1 MTVLPDYAKILE
13 STPLPRMALALQDFP
28 AEKISDCEV
37 VLPPLLEP
45 FAARIKP
52 GMSVAITAGSRG
64 FAGFVDILRILADF
78 VKNCGAYPF
87 VVPAMGSHGGATAQ
101 GQLELLAHLGVEEKK
116 IGCPIKSS
124 METVELG
131 TLPNGMSVRV
141 DRFAHEAGGIILF
154 NRIKPHS
161 AFRAPLESG
170 VAKMLVIGLGKQHG
184 AEACHM
190 WGFGEMGRLI
200 EEMAEFKLSKCNILF
215 GVGTI
220 ENAYDELARI
230 AVMAPENLLSEE
242 KALLKIAMANLPRL
256 PLGDPKAP
264 LANGELDVL
273 VVDKVGKEF
282 SGAGMDP
289 NITGRPCSPAM
300 SGGPCIKR
308 IAVLDVT
315 DKSMGN
321 ANGVAAADVITDRL
335 LKKFNRNA
343 VYMNSITSGLLRAA
357 ALPMNLPSD
366 RLAIQAC
373 VKTCESKRPD
383 QIRLIRIA
391 NTLNLKYIYV
401 SEALLSELS
410 VRPGIK
416 ILGECRHPNFD
427 SEGNLIDKWPD

>member
-1 MTVLPDYAKILE
+1 MLPQYAEILAN
-13 STPLPRMALALQDFP
+13 TALPPMALAVQNFS
-28 AEKISDCEV
+28 AEKIVDCEA
-37 VLPPLLEP
+37 VLIPMLEP
-45 FAARIKP
+45 FAAKIRP
-52 GMSVAITAGSRG
+52 GMKVAITAGSRG
-64 FAGFVDILRILADF
+64 FAGFAEILRILVQF
-78 VKNCGAYPF
+78 VKNHGGQPF

-101 GQLELLAHLGVEEKK
+101 GQLDLLAHLGVTEAQ
-116 IGCPIKSS
+116 IACPIKSC
-124 METVELG
+124 MDTVELG
-131 TLPNGMSVRV
+131 RLPNGMSVQI
-141 DRFAHEAGGIILF
+141 DKLAQEADGIILF

-170 VAKMLVIGLGKQHG
+170 VAKMLVIGLGKQQG

-190 WGFGEMGRLI
+190 WGFGAMGALV
-200 EEMAEFKLSKCNILF
+200 EEMAAFKLSRCKILF

-220 ENAYDELARI
+220 ENAYDQLARI
-230 AVMAPENLLSEE
+230 AVMAPENLLAGE

-256 PLGDPKAP
+256 PLGDPQAP

-300 SGGPCIKR
+300 SGGPRIKR
-308 IAVLDVT
+308 IAALDVT

-335 LKKFNRNA
+335 LRKFNRDA

-357 ALPMNLPSD
+357 ALPMNLPTD

-373 VKTCESKRPD
+373 VKTCESRNPG
-383 QIRLIRIA
+383 QIRLIRIP

-401 SEALLSELS
+401 SQALLPELS
-410 VRPGIK
+410 ARPGIE
-416 ILGECRHPNFD
+416 ILGDCKPMAFD
-427 SEGNLIDKWPD
+427 SEGNLTDKWPD